1 MKLEAAIKEYLIEIE
16 IRKYTPKTIR
26 GYKSNLYLFLHFIQK
41 DTPEIDD
48 LTLADVRRF
57 TKYMVD
63 RGNKGTYINGILK
76 TLKSFIQYCYEEGYG
91 GFNTKKSFKWC
102 KEEKPVILAY
112 KPKDVR
118 SMLKECGGSGY
129 YDIRDRTIITMFI
142 ETGIRNSELCNI
154 KPEDIHNDFILING
168 KNHKQRVVPVTP
180 ILKKAMVKYDREK
193 EKYFAIRQVENY
205 YFLSRTGRRLTP
217 EANENILKKRGS
229 EICGVRVSPHTCR
242 HFYTAKSLPVFDW
255 SADDFNFNVSVS
267 VLSPTDLNNPTTKQ
281 YVDNQLGGLRNTVN
295 TLTEKFA
302 SIIDIVYPV
311 GSIYMSVNAADPSK
325 LFSGTSWEKL
335 EGRFLLGSSST
346 YKPGS
351 TGGEATHTLTAN
363 EMPEHAHYMASGNGG
378 SDDTWTP
385 DAGLYLVDS
394 VTQAK
399 NTFWAQLGMNNAGGS
414 AAHNNMPP
422 YLVVN
427 MWKRIN

>member
-129 YDIRDRTIITMFI
+129 YDIRDKTIITMFI

-242 HFYTAKSLPVFDW
+242 HFYAQQQLQMG
-255 SADDFNFNVSVS
+255 
-267 VLSPTDLNNPTTKQ
+267 TDLYTISRLLGHENIQITQTYLNSLRDEEIIESNKTRSVILNMGQSLNETNPFFCYSFSFSFSFSFVDFALTCLTCTYLSLLSSAVLKAFLITSIGFTGLPPFSLINSFCFWTTVK
-281 YVDNQLGGLRNTVN
+281 
-295 TLTEKFA
+295 KFFGT
-302 SIIDIVYPV
+302 IISLV
-311 GSIYMSVNAADPSK
+311 SK
-325 LFSGTSWEKL
+325 SNVIFILV
-335 EGRFLLGSSST
+335 FLLKLKLSFFSST
-346 YKPGS
+346 AYKY
-351 TGGEATHTLTAN
+351 TLFIIFCQQN
-363 EMPEHAHYMASGNGG
+363 VQKYKSR
-378 SDDTWTP
+378 
-385 DAGLYLVDS
+385 LI
-394 VTQAK
+394 
-399 NTFWAQLGMNNAGGS
+399 F
-414 AAHNNMPP
+414 
-422 YLVVN
+422 
-427 MWKRIN
+427 

>member
-129 YDIRDRTIITMFI
+129 YDIRDKTIITMFI

-205 YFLSRTGRRLTP
+205 YFLSTKCLERTGFRDLFFHPAPTH
-217 EANENILKKRGS
+217 
-229 EICGVRVSPHTCR
+229 CG
-242 HFYTAKSLPVFDW
+242 FD
-255 SADDFNFNVSVS
+255 
-267 VLSPTDLNNPTTKQ
+267 
-281 YVDNQLGGLRNTVN
+281 
-295 TLTEKFA
+295 
-302 SIIDIVYPV
+302 
-311 GSIYMSVNAADPSK
+311 
-325 LFSGTSWEKL
+325 
-335 EGRFLLGSSST
+335 
-346 YKPGS
+346 
-351 TGGEATHTLTAN
+351 
-363 EMPEHAHYMASGNGG
+363 
-378 SDDTWTP
+378 
-385 DAGLYLVDS
+385 DAVAFHDS
-394 VTQAK
+394 
-399 NTFWAQLGMNNAGGS
+399 
-414 AAHNNMPP
+414 HN
-422 YLVVN
+422 
-427 MWKRIN
+427 

>member
-129 YDIRDRTIITMFI
+129 YDIRDKTIISMFI
-142 ETGIRNSELCNI
+142 ETGIRNSEL
-154 KPEDIHNDFILING
+154 
-168 KNHKQRVVPVTP
+168 
-180 ILKKAMVKYDREK
+180 
-193 EKYFAIRQVENY
+193 
-205 YFLSRTGRRLTP
+205 
-217 EANENILKKRGS
+217 
-229 EICGVRVSPHTCR
+229 
-242 HFYTAKSLPVFDW
+242 
-255 SADDFNFNVSVS
+255 
-267 VLSPTDLNNPTTKQ
+267 
-281 YVDNQLGGLRNTVN
+281 
-295 TLTEKFA
+295 
-302 SIIDIVYPV
+302 
-311 GSIYMSVNAADPSK
+311 
-325 LFSGTSWEKL
+325 
-335 EGRFLLGSSST
+335 
-346 YKPGS
+346 
-351 TGGEATHTLTAN
+351 
-363 EMPEHAHYMASGNGG
+363 
-378 SDDTWTP
+378 
-385 DAGLYLVDS
+385 
-394 VTQAK
+394 
-399 NTFWAQLGMNNAGGS
+399 
-414 AAHNNMPP
+414 
-422 YLVVN
+422 
-427 MWKRIN
+427 

>member
-1 MKLEAAIKEYLIEIE
+1 MKLETAIKEYLIEIE

-129 YDIRDRTIITMFI
+129 YDIRDKTIITMFI

-193 EKYFAIRQVENY
+193 EKYFAIRQIENY

-242 HFYTAKSLPVFDW
+242 HFYAQQQLQMG
-255 SADDFNFNVSVS
+255 
-267 VLSPTDLNNPTTKQ
+267 TDLYTISRLLGHENIQITQTYLNSLRDEEIIESNKTRSVILNMGQSLNETNPFLLFFFLLFLFLFCRLCPYLLDVYIFVAIIKRGIESLSNNIHGFHRGAAILT
-281 YVDNQLGGLRNTVN
+281 NQLILLLDYRKEILWYNNLLSFQIQRNLHPSFPPKVKIVVFQFDCIQIYIIYYF
-295 TLTEKFA
+295 L
-302 SIIDIVYPV
+302 SIERTKI
-311 GSIYMSVNAADPSK
+311 
-325 LFSGTSWEKL
+325 
-335 EGRFLLGSSST
+335 
-346 YKPGS
+346 
-351 TGGEATHTLTAN
+351 
-363 EMPEHAHYMASGNGG
+363 
-378 SDDTWTP
+378 
-385 DAGLYLVDS
+385 
-394 VTQAK
+394 
-399 NTFWAQLGMNNAGGS
+399 
-414 AAHNNMPP
+414 
-422 YLVVN
+422 
-427 MWKRIN
+427 

>member
-242 HFYTAKSLPVFDW
+242 HFYAQQQLQMG
-255 SADDFNFNVSVS
+255 
-267 VLSPTDLNNPTTKQ
+267 TDLYTIS
-281 YVDNQLGGLRNTVN
+281 R
-295 TLTEKFA
+295 
-302 SIIDIVYPV
+302 
-311 GSIYMSVNAADPSK
+311 
-325 LFSGTSWEKL
+325 
-335 EGRFLLGSSST
+335 LLGHENIQITQT
-346 YKPGS
+346 YLNSLRDEEIIESNKTRSVILNMGQSLDETNPFLIFPS
-351 TGGEATHTLTAN
+351 LFLSLLAAQQTLPLPA
-363 EMPEHAHYMASGNGG
+363 
-378 SDDTWTP
+378 
-385 DAGLYLVDS
+385 
-394 VTQAK
+394 
-399 NTFWAQLGMNNAGGS
+399 
-414 AAHNNMPP
+414 
-422 YLVVN
+422 
-427 MWKRIN
+427 